1 MSSRRLRL
9 ASLSLLV
16 SGVIPFLS
24 SACAT
29 GQAPDTEENVPVVP
43 TAPTGTTPDPTG
55 LDAATTPDAAS
66 GDSSARDAAATGD
79 VAAPAPVPV
88 LTSLTPPRSALSAT
102 PLTIKAT
109 GSAFTSASVLHVD
122 GTAVATTFTSATEL
136 QATLPA
142 SLLAT
147 VGTLSITV
155 TTPAPGG
162 GTSAAIPF
170 AVENPAPTATTLAP
184 LGAVVGSPA
193 TTLTIT
199 GTGFVSGAKVVFN
212 GVDLVTTFG
221 SSTSV
226 QATIPAPQL
235 ATPGTFNVTVVNPA
249 PGGGTTAPL
258 SFTVSTPAVQLTS
271 VTPVSQLVG
280 SGATAVSLVGT
291 GFLSTTSVMFNGVAI
306 GSTYVDA
313 THMNATIPAGSLT
326 AVGDFP
332 LTASNPP
339 PGGGLSNPVQFRVQY
354 AAPNLVSLAPSSA
367 IAGSGPVVVSLNG
380 SAFYSASQVS
390 FDGVASTTTFVSSSQ
405 LRATLTAAQLA
416 TGKVIAVRVST
427 PAPGGGTSAVQSFTV
442 QNPGPTLTGLSPS
455 TVAARSAAT
464 TVTLTGNGFVTAS
477 QVRANGADIATTFVS
492 GTSLTALVP
501 ASFLLNPG
509 AVSIT
514 VANPNPGGGTSGAF
528 NLNVA
533 CNTAGV
539 DVALGAIGNTTT
551 LSTSFAA
558 APTAARL
565 LGAGTCPASLATTNP
580 QPARYWVV
588 QNTAGVPI
596 VLSSW
601 AVCTSD
607 ATREDDAFLTYYRR
621 STRPAT
627 DAERQAC
634 TGFISEGLSGNGGY
648 TSPEAGGSDWCPGLT
663 KSNGGAIALGVC
675 ETAVVHIQ
683 PWSLTSTTYSP
694 PASVRLRP
702 EAP

>member
-1 MSSRRLRL
+1 MSSRLRL
-9 ASLSLLV
+9 VSVSLLV
-16 SGVIPFLS
+16 SAMFPLLS
-24 SACAT
+24 SACAS
-29 GQAPDTEENVPVVP
+29 GEVPDAE
-43 TAPTGTTPDPTG
+43 
-55 LDAATTPDAAS
+55 DAAPVEPIVDASITTDAGPLFQDGSTKDAS
-66 GDSSARDAAATGD
+66 QADANPNTDAG
-79 VAAPAPVPV
+79 VPAPLPV
-88 LTSLTPPRSALSAT
+88 LAALTPTRSALSAT
-102 PLTIKAT
+102 PLTIKAA
-109 GSAFTSASVLHVD
+109 GSDFSSSSVLHVD

-155 TTPAPGG
+155 TTPGPGG
-162 GTSAAIPF
+162 GTSAAIAF
-170 AVENPAPTATTLAP
+170 AVENPAPSATALAP
-184 LGAVVGSPA
+184 LGAVLGSPA
-193 TTLTIT
+193 TSLTVT
-199 GTGFVSGAKVVFN
+199 GTGFVSGAKIVFN
-212 GVDLVTTFG
+212 GVDLATTFV

-226 QATIPAPQL
+226 TATIPAAQL
-235 ATPGTFNVTVVNPA
+235 AAAGTFSVTVVNPA
-249 PGGGTTAPL
+249 PGGGATTPL

-271 VTPVSQLVG
+271 VTPASQLVNA
-280 SGATAVSLVGT
+280 GATAVSLVGS
-291 GFLSTTSVMFNGVAI
+291 GFLATTTVLFNGVAVP
-306 GSTYVDA
+306 SSYVDA
-313 THMNATIPAGSLT
+313 THMNATIPPGSLT

-354 AAPNLVSLAPSSA
+354 EAPNLTSIAPASA
-367 IAGSGPVVVSLNG
+367 VAGAGPVVVALNG
-380 SAFYSASQVS
+380 SSFYSASQVT
-390 FDGVASTTTFVSSSQ
+390 FDGVASTTTYVSPTL

-427 PAPGGGTSAVQSFTV
+427 PAPGGGVSAVQSFTV
-442 QNPGPTLTGLSPS
+442 QNPGPTLTALSPS
-455 TVAARSAAT
+455 TVAARSPAT
-464 TVTLTGNGFVTAS
+464 AITLTGSGFVTAS
-477 QVRANGADIATTFVS
+477 QVRANGVDIATTFVS
-492 GTSLTALVP
+492 TSSLTAVVP
-501 ASFLLNPG
+501 ASYLVNPG
-509 AVSIT
+509 AVSVT

-551 LSTSFAA
+551 LSTAFAA

-565 LGAGTCPASLATTNP
+565 ASAAVCPASLATTNL

-588 QNTAGVPI
+588 QNTSGVPI

-607 ATREDDAFLTYYRR
+607 VNHEDDGFLTYYRR
-621 STRPAT
+621 STRPVT

-634 TGFISEGLSGNGGY
+634 TGFVSEGASGTGAYG
-648 TSPEAGGSDWCPGLT
+648 SPEAGGSDWCPGLT
-663 KSNGGAIALGVC
+663 KSNGGGIALGVC

-683 PWSLTSTTYSP
+683 PWSLTSTTYTP
-694 PASVRLRP
+694 PTTLRLRP

>member
-1 MSSRRLRL
+1 MSSRLRL
-9 ASLSLLV
+9 VSVTLLV
-16 SGVIPFLS
+16 TGVFPFLS

-29 GQAPDTEENVPVVP
+29 GQAPESEDPGTVIEPSPSGSAPGTAGPFADT
-43 TAPTGTTPDPTG
+43 
-55 LDAATTPDAAS
+55 DAAKPP
-66 GDSSARDAAATGD
+66 RDATPGDATPNGD
-79 VAAPAPVPV
+79 AVAPAPLPV
-88 LTSLTPPRSALSAT
+88 LTSLTPAKSALSAT

-109 GSAFTSASVLHVD
+109 GSSFTSASVLHVD
-122 GTAVATTFTSATEL
+122 GTAVATTFTSSTEL

-142 SLLAT
+142 SLLSS

-155 TTPAPGG
+155 ATPGPGG

-184 LGAVVGSPA
+184 LGTLLGSPA
-193 TTLTIT
+193 TSLTVT

-212 GVDLVTTFG
+212 GVDLVTTFV

-226 QATIPAPQL
+226 QATIPAAQL
-235 ATPGTFNVTVVNPA
+235 ATAGTFNVTVVNPA
-249 PGGGTTAPL
+249 PGGGATAPL
-258 SFTVSTPAVQLTS
+258 SFTVSTPSVQLTS
-271 VTPVSQLVG
+271 VTPGSQLVG
-280 SGATAVSLVGT
+280 AGATAVSLVGT
-291 GFLSTTSVMFNGVAI
+291 GFLSTTTVMFNGVAI
-306 GSTYVDA
+306 GSSYVDP

-326 AVGDFP
+326 SVGDFP

-354 AAPNLVSLAPSSA
+354 AAPTLTSLAPSSA
-367 IAGSGPVVVSLNG
+367 TAGSAPVVVSLNG
-380 SAFYSASQVS
+380 SGFYSASQVT

-405 LRATLTAAQLA
+405 LQATLTAAQLA
-416 TGKVIAVRVST
+416 TGKVISVRVST

-464 TVTLTGNGFVTAS
+464 TVTLTGSGFVTAS
-477 QVRANGADIATTFVS
+477 QVRANGVDIGTTYVS

-501 ASFLLNPG
+501 ASYLVNPG

-514 VANPNPGGGTSGAF
+514 VTNPNPGGGTSGAF

-551 LSTSFAA
+551 LSTSFGA

-565 LGAGTCPASLATTNP
+565 SAAGTCPASLSTTNL

-588 QNTAGVPI
+588 QNTSGVPI
-596 VLSSW
+596 VLSTW

-607 ATREDDAFLTYYRR
+607 ANHEDDAFLTYYRR

-634 TGFISEGLSGNGGY
+634 TGFISEGLSGSGAY

-683 PWSLTSTTYSP
+683 PWSQTSTTYTP
-694 PASVRLRP
+694 PASIRLRP